1 MTIQSDD
8 QGRDEQHDQHR
19 DQGTGT
25 GLLLLAVLITFS
37 AQQVLMPA
45 LAPFARET
53 GLSETQLGS
62 VIGIAAGI
70 LVLAAPLWART
81 CAHQGP
87 RAILVTGL
95 LLTLVGSSGFALV
108 ATAALDDQLSGGT
121 TFALVLLTRGLIF
134 GAGLAAVPVAA
145 LAFVAAATS
154 GAERTAGIA
163 KVGGVQGA
171 AVVVGPAVGTVAAFA
186 GLLGPLWVAPLF
198 VLLALVLVVLRLPRT
213 RPTSPPG
220 SRVRLRPWDPR
231 LRSFLL
237 LGLALYTSLGLV
249 LLTLG
254 FAMQDRGGLDPA
266 EAARATGA
274 ATVACGVVLGV
285 VQGVLVPRLDLSPRA
300 LILLGA
306 PIAAVGL
313 VCLAVAGGALVLG
326 ASMVVV
332 GLGMG
337 LASPGY
343 MAGPSLAVADD
354 EQPAVAGLL
363 TATNGL
369 AFVIGPTAGGALYAL
384 AYPLPF
390 VVAAVITATGV
401 LVVLMDRRTT
411 ERPSPDRPATDRRT
425 ASA

>member
-1 MTIQSDD
+1 MSDETDD
-8 QGRDEQHDQHR
+8 QTHGPRQR
-19 DQGTGT
+19 TGV
-25 GLLLLAVLITFS
+25 LLLAVLITFS

-53 GLSETQLGS
+53 GPSETELGS

-81 CAHQGP
+81 CALQGP

-95 LLTLVGSSGFALV
+95 LLTLVGSGGFALV
-108 ATAALDDQLSGGT
+108 ATAALDGQLSGGT

-154 GAERTAGIA
+154 GTERTSGIA
-163 KVGGVQGA
+163 KAGGAQGA
-171 AVVVGPAVGTVAAFA
+171 AVVVGPTVGTVAAFA

-254 FAMQDRGGLDPA
+254 FAIQDQGGLDPA

-274 ATVACGVVLGV
+274 ATVACGVVLGL

-332 GLGMG
+332 ALGMG
-337 LASPGY
+337 LASPVY
-343 MAGPSLAVADD
+343 MAGPSLAVAD
-354 EQPAVAGLL
+354 EVSSQRWPACSPR
-363 TATNGL
+363 
-369 AFVIGPTAGGALYAL
+369 PTAWPSSSAPPPGARSTRW
-384 AYPLPF
+384 PTRCPSSS
-390 VVAAVITATGV
+390 
-401 LVVLMDRRTT
+401 RR
-411 ERPSPDRPATDRRT
+411 
-425 ASA
+425 